1 MKICANN
8 EKPLIIHN
16 KFNKVTGL
24 QPVEVLR
31 LPYAIAKIALIT
43 ARIIVYLLQL
53 YCCKVHGKRKLLN
66 QSQDLNNSIVI

>member
-8 EKPLIIHN
+8 EKPLILHN

-43 ARIIVYLLQL
+43 ARIIVYLLL
-53 YCCKVHGKRKLLN
+53 YCCKVLGRRKLLN
-66 QSQDLNNSIVI
+66 QSQSQDKVKT